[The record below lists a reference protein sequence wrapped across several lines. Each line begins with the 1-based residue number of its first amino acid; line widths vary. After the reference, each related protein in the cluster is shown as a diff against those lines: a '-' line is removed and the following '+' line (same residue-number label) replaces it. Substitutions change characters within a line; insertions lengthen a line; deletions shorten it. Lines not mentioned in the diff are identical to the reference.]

1 MQYTDI
7 VMEHFK
13 NPRNQ
18 GEIKNADGVG
28 EVGNPVCGDMMKIYI
43 KVGKNDQGEEIIDDI
58 KFQTLGCGAAIAA
71 SSMLTEIAKG
81 LTLDKAKEIT
91 REQIVEE
98 LGGLP
103 KMKIHCSVLA
113 QDGLKKAIAEYLGEE
128 YIESEETE
136 DAEHAHC

>member
-7 VMEHFK
+7 VMDHFK

-18 GEIKNADGVG
+18 GELKNADGVG

-43 KVGKNDQGEEIIDDI
+43 KVSKNDQGQEIIDDI

-71 SSMLTEIAKG
+71 SSMLTEMAQGKTLEEAK
-81 LTLDKAKEIT
+81 KIS
-91 REQIVEE
+91 REDIVKE

-103 KMKIHCSVLA
+103 EVKIHCSVLA
-113 QDGLKKAIAEYLGEE
+113 QEGLKKAIALYKGEE
-128 YIESEETE
+128 FEDESEESG
-136 DAEHAHC
+136 HHHS